1 MAPKI
6 RAAGYAR
13 VSVGRDDSTSIAQ
26 QIDAIAAKCKQ
37 EGWAFDPKKD
47 LYIDEGKSGSKPDVR
62 RPSFE
67 RMIANAGKYDRI
79 VVYRFDRLSRRVA
92 ELHTVIEKMDALNV
106 IVTSASERMDTAS
119 DQGRLMITLA
129 SGMAAGEASAIKTR
143 VLNTQ
148 AKMFVDG
155 KWKGGAR
162 PYGWKQQ
169 KKDGGG
175 VRLVLNKGDKKAKE
189 DVDKI
194 DEAAVLRKAI
204 KYVLA
209 GKSIGATARELNK
222 AGHRTYKNLP
232 FSPQMVSHMLRS
244 ELLLGRHVVN
254 GKISYGSDGK
264 PITPHEALITLEEWN
279 KLQAAL
285 ARLRVV
291 RPKKGG
297 ALLAGVIYCSE
308 CNGKMQGSSTAS
320 NQHANYRC
328 RNKYAT
334 LNGKC
339 TTGSSIRAVAADEFV
354 SLAVLDVLR
363 KKKSIQTAGKRMRQ
377 SHAEAVRLRKQ
388 LDAEA
393 DDARRIHTNLREHY
407 LRGDYAYPGGEADY
421 QVDFA
426 RATANLTKALDALAE
441 LDDVVEEPADL
452 YPWTTV
458 VAIEQKW
465 QRATTEEKNK
475 VIRALIDQVIVKP
488 RSKAWKHRGL
498 DPARIEIV
506 WRQT

>member
-37 EGWAFDPKKD
+37 EGWTFDPKKD

-67 RMIANAGKYDRI
+67 RMIANAAKYDRI

-162 PYGWKQQ
+162 PFGWQTE
-169 KKDGGG
+169 KKPGGG
-175 VRLVLNKGDKKAKE
+175 VRLVLDKKEAK
-189 DVDKI
+189 
-194 DEAAVLRKAI
+194 VLRQAI

-222 AGHRTYKNLP
+222 AGHKTYNDMP

-264 PITPHEALITLEEWN
+264 PITPHEALVTLEEWN

-297 ALLAGVIYCSE
+297 ALLAGVIYCGE
-308 CNGKMQGSSTAS
+308 CGGKMQGSSTAT

-339 TTGSSIRAVAADEFV
+339 KTGSSVRAVAVDEFV
-354 SLAVLDVLR
+354 SLAVLEVLR
-363 KKKSIQTAGKRMRQ
+363 KKKSIQSAGKRMRQ

-388 LDAEA
+388 LDVEA
-393 DDARRIHTNLREHY
+393 DDARRIHANLRAQY

-426 RATANLTKALDALAE
+426 RATTNLTKALDAVAE

-488 RSKAWKHRGL
+488 RTAAWKHRGL

>member
-13 VSVGRDDSTSIAQ
+13 VSVGRDESTSIPQ

-37 EGWAFDPKKD
+37 EGWVFDAKKD
-47 LYIDEGKSGSKPDVR
+47 LYIDEGKSGSKQDVR

-67 RMIANAGKYDRI
+67 KMITNAAKYDRI

-92 ELHTVIEKMDALNV
+92 ELHTVIEAMDKLGV
-106 IVTSASERMDTAS
+106 IVTSATEGMDTS
-119 DQGRLMITLA
+119 TDQGRLMITLA
-129 SGMAAGEASAIKTR
+129 SGMAAGEVSAIKTR

-148 AKMFVDG
+148 AKMFADG

-162 PYGWKQQ
+162 PFGWQPQ
-169 KKDGGG
+169 KKTGGG
-175 VRLVLNKGDKKAKE
+175 VRLVLDKQE
-189 DVDKI
+189 SKI
-194 DEAAVLRKAI
+194 LRKAV
-204 KYVLA
+204 KYILA

-222 AGHRTYKNLP
+222 AGHETYNEVP

-254 GKISYGSDGK
+254 GKLSYGTDGK
-264 PITPHEALITLEEWN
+264 PITPHEALLTLEEWN

-308 CNGKMQGSSTAS
+308 CEGKMQGSSTVT

-328 RNKYAT
+328 RNKYST

-339 TTGSSIRAVAADEFV
+339 KTGSSVRAVAVDEYV
-354 SLAVLDVLR
+354 SLAVLEVMR
-363 KKKSIQTAGKRMRQ
+363 KKKSIQSAGKRMRQ
-377 SHAEAVRLRKQ
+377 SHAETVLLRKK

-393 DDARRIHTNLREHY
+393 EDARRIHTNLREQY
-407 LRGDYAYPGGEADY
+407 LRGAYSYSGGEADY

-426 RATANLTKALDALAE
+426 RATANLTKALDAVGE
-441 LDDVVEEPADL
+441 LDDVGEEPADL

-458 VAIEQKW
+458 VAIDQKW
-465 QRATTEEKNK
+465 NRATTEERNK
-475 VIRALIDQVIVKP
+475 VIRALVDQVIVKP
-488 RSKAWKHRGL
+488 RTKAWKHRGL

-506 WRQT
+506 WRQA